1 MRGLLLTTITILF
14 CYPAHSERQDV
25 LATINLIAEPIWEI
39 TDINTGI
46 KISSATPLRATV
58 NKRKCLRS
66 TSELSMK
73 MTDSMGIDTQYYEGI
88 GIQFFNQR
96 GTESEIHQLRLH
108 IADNQQSEQTW
119 QVAISGKAEWTTLFL
134 PFSEFQS
141 SDKVT
146 LDKKLISRISITS
159 NETRLPSSLC
169 FSDLYFYTQTEV

>member
-1 MRGLLLTTITILF
+1 
-14 CYPAHSERQDV
+14 
-25 LATINLIAEPIWEI
+25 
-39 TDINTGI
+39 
-46 KISSATPLRATV
+46 
-58 NKRKCLRS
+58 
-66 TSELSMK
+66 MK

-134 PFSEFQS
+134 PFSDFQS
-141 SDKVT
+141 SDKVK

-159 NETRLPSSLC
+159 IETSLPSSLC